1 MNKFLKQ
8 YANFNNIFDKLFIL
22 FLLFSAF
29 IIRLSDFHNLELNS
43 DEYWH
48 LFVANQSSV
57 IDVLKAVG
65 KYEVHMPL
73 SYVIWYFM
81 LKISDNQMWLR
92 MSSFIPYL
100 FLILSSHQF
109 CKAFF
114 NNRNLGLILAFIL
127 TFAIGMTSL
136 AVLIRYYSM
145 LMLIIFWVI
154 IFNCWFVKKFKQK
167 YLIYY
172 FIACLFLILLNQ
184 FATIIIF
191 CCGLSMLV
199 KSWQEKKFF
208 KKILIGHLLLLLILI
223 LENYLIVTEVFTN
236 KLFKNDKHE
245 IEIILKFLTN
255 LPNLFIK
262 FFFGDS
268 EKLQNYL
275 FFTLIYIFYFFIFF
289 CISIIFII
297 RKNYFY
303 LNIWFFSIF
312 YAIICSYF
320 IDFSFSYLFRR
331 SVYLLIFFILIA
343 LYPIKIF
350 YESNFFNI
358 HSKKILNISK
368 ILLLISSIYLIFLY
382 KNNTYFRNIES
393 NNEEFETKESQQE
406 YDNILKTSVSDNKNL
421 VVISN
426 SGMWKYLYDKS
437 AKLEIINDY
446 LGVLKFSDE
455 KYVFVSIVNGRFF
468 KYFVK
473 YFNLKNFFNSIK
485 EYDSKNKRY
494 NQYKD
499 IIFVDLCKENYNCV
513 NIIDKSQE
521 DDLNHNNSI
530 ELLLVNEFRTFK
542 NNEVDFRNYQFDY
555 GRKIYFAK
563 FDKNFLIN
571 YLINEQKK

>member
-1 MNKFLKQ
+1 MLKFFKNHI
-8 YANFNNIFDKLFIL
+8 NFNNLFDKFFIV
-22 FLLFSAF
+22 FLLISAS
-29 IIRLSDFHNLELNS
+29 IIRLSDFNNLEFNS

-73 SYVIWYFM
+73 SYVIWHFM

-114 NNRNLGLILAFIL
+114 NNRNLGLILATML

-136 AVLIRYYSM
+136 AVLIRYYSL

-191 CCGLSMLV
+191 CCGLSMFV

-223 LENYLIVTEVFTN
+223 LENYLIAPEVFTN

-275 FFTLIYIFYFFIFF
+275 FFTLIYIFYIFTFF

-303 LNIWFFSIF
+303 LSIWFFSIF

-320 IDFSFSYLFRR
+320 IDDSFVYIFRR

-382 KNNTYFRNIES
+382 KNNSYFRKIEF

-421 VVISN
+421 VVISHA
-426 SGMWKYLYDKS
+426 GMWKYLYNKS

-455 KYVFVSIVNGRFF
+455 KYVFVSMVNGRFYNYLLE
-468 KYFVK
+468 YFD
-473 YFNLKNFFNSIK
+473 LKIFFNDIK
-485 EYDSKNKRY
+485 NYYSKSKRY

-499 IIFVDLCKENYNCV
+499 IIFVDLCIENYNCV
-513 NIIDKSQE
+513 NILDKSQE
-521 DDLNHNNSI
+521 GDLNHNNLI
-530 ELLLVNEFRTFK
+530 ELLLVNEFRIFK
-542 NNEVDFRNYQFDY
+542 TNEVDFKKHQFDY
-555 GRKIYFAK
+555 GKKIYFAR